1 MHRVPGGGRRD
12 ARLGESVVRVAL
24 TLQLG
29 VGVGMSAAVAAML
42 YGFVAHP
49 LPFPSGRAIVQVHDT
64 AVESRPIIVTDRQ
77 FDDGWGEMTGPFEH
91 VAGHF
96 MGAAPIVPALLVGET
111 ERLSVCAVAGDL
123 FGVLGVHPRLGR
135 SFSAQELRTGAA
147 VVLIAESVWRQRF
160 GSRADV
166 LGVTI
171 PSDRGP
177 YAVIGVIEDRY
188 VFPANAE
195 AWAPR
200 IAYTGPGRFMALQI
214 LARLKP
220 EWTVDRATKVVA
232 TLAPPVRPGQSRP
245 SVRLVR
251 LADEVQET
259 TRRPVTGAVLIAGLT
274 LIAVGANL
282 LHLWMARALAQRREY
297 AIRLALGASVASL
310 RRLTLVSTLRAC
322 APGMAL
328 ACVVACWLIR
338 VLATVVPRNYYYA
351 ASLPTLAAVAIGF
364 TAVVLLVLV
373 VLLTL
378 AHSGIAIRP
387 AWNRDLR
394 IAHVIDNG
402 VLGTLRAGWALM
414 AAQAALAVALV
425 VMASAWTRSFTN
437 VESAD
442 LGYQWQKLVTFRVGT
457 PTRALRGLRGTV
469 PRLRFGVGAVADN
482 GVRR

>member
-1 MHRVPGGGRRD
+1 MAHAEGLPHPRPRPIDRQFEEVGLQSRRRARGEPMHTVPGGGRRET
-12 ARLGESVVRVAL
+12 RLGESVVRVAL

-42 YGFVAHP
+42 YGFVAYP

-64 AVESRPIIVTDRQ
+64 AVASSPIIVTDRQ

-96 MGAAPIVPALLVGET
+96 MGTGPIVPALLVGET

-135 SFSAQELRTGAA
+135 SFSDQELRTGAA

-177 YAVIGVIEDRY
+177 YTVIGVVEDRY

-232 TLAPPVRPGQSRP
+232 TLAPPVRAGAGQTFGSSRTSRRRGTGDHSP
-245 SVRLVR
+245 SSH
-251 LADEVQET
+251 
-259 TRRPVTGAVLIAGLT
+259 RRGAHCRPDVD
-274 LIAVGANL
+274 
-282 LHLWMARALAQRREY
+282 RR
-297 AIRLALGASVASL
+297 RRQPLASL
-310 RRLTLVSTLRAC
+310 DGPGAGA
-322 APGMAL
+322 AP
-328 ACVVACWLIR
+328 
-338 VLATVVPRNYYYA
+338 
-351 ASLPTLAAVAIGF
+351 
-364 TAVVLLVLV
+364 
-373 VLLTL
+373 
-378 AHSGIAIRP
+378 
-387 AWNRDLR
+387 
-394 IAHVIDNG
+394 
-402 VLGTLRAGWALM
+402 
-414 AAQAALAVALV
+414 
-425 VMASAWTRSFTN
+425 
-437 VESAD
+437 
-442 LGYQWQKLVTFRVGT
+442 
-457 PTRALRGLRGTV
+457 
-469 PRLRFGVGAVADN
+469 
-482 GVRR
+482 